1 MEFLKKIIKRLR
13 VDSFLI
19 PSIDFLLIYFACQ
32 IGIRYRNI
40 SYEIIRSDLRGFPD
54 DYAWILWIAPFLGV
68 FIFSL
73 SNQYT
78 SLFGLFT
85 TKNIYKLFWYSLF
98 FLIILAF
105 IGQIFLF
112 KIPDFK
118 AWIVLYFIIVS
129 ATSFSRF
136 IYKDTFQKRIS
147 LKSKNAKSI
156 AIYGAGG
163 AGRQLQA
170 SLRISNLY
178 KVSFFV
184 DDNSSYW
191 YREINGIKIFPP
203 ESL

>member
-1 MEFLKKIIKRLR
+1 MEFLKKNIKKLRL
-13 VDSFLI
+13 DSLLI

-54 DYAWILWIAPFLGV
+54 DYAWILWVAPFLGG

-73 SNQYT
+73 SNQYKT
-78 SLFGLFT
+78 LFGLFT
-85 TKNIYKLFWYSLF
+85 TKNIYKLFLYSLF

-118 AWIVLYFIIVS
+118 AWIVLYFIVVS

-156 AIYGAGG
+156 AI
-163 AGRQLQA
+163 
-170 SLRISNLY
+170 
-178 KVSFFV
+178 
-184 DDNSSYW
+184 
-191 YREINGIKIFPP
+191 
-203 ESL
+203 